1 MAIKKGVPT
10 SIYVLET
17 EEDIIYQHFDG
28 GKGQKINVGEDDSKI
43 VIGLYIEE
51 TVDNIMDT
59 MCNYDSDFIK
69 SGQLKIIHPQS
80 KKTRGGRAVRDQQVQ
95 QVRFQPTHNQG
106 LHQLFLMASLDV
118 SV

>member
-1 MAIKKGVPT
+1 MAIKKGVPA

-59 MCNYDSDFIK
+59 LCNCESDFIK
-69 SGQLKIIHPQS
+69 SGKL
-80 KKTRGGRAVRDQQVQ
+80 
-95 QVRFQPTHNQG
+95 
-106 LHQLFLMASLDV
+106 
-118 SV
+118 

>member
-28 GKGQKINVGEDDSKI
+28 GKGKKINVGEDDSKI

-59 MCNYDSDFIK
+59 LCNCESDFIK
-69 SGQLKIIHPQS
+69 SGKL
-80 KKTRGGRAVRDQQVQ
+80 
-95 QVRFQPTHNQG
+95 
-106 LHQLFLMASLDV
+106 
-118 SV
+118 